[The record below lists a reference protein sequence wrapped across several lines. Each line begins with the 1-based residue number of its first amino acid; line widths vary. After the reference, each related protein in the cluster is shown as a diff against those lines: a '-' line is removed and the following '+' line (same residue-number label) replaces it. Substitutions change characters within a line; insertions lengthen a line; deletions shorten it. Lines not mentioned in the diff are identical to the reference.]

1 MRFDLRYRAAACSSG
16 AVMKNY
22 LNISEPVSSRAEFV
36 RLVDL
41 LGQKGVTSEEAE
53 NNRAR
58 GSGPRRPRPDKVGLI
73 RIGRT
78 SWFELVKSGVLP
90 KPIKLG
96 RASLWNVHDV
106 LQALQRQGGAR

>member
-1 MRFDLRYRAAACSSG
+1 
-16 AVMKNY
+16 MKSFSNT
-22 LNISEPVSSRAEFV
+22 SEPVSSRAEFV

-78 SWFELVKSGVLP
+78 SWFELVKAGVLP

-96 RASLWNVHDV
+96 RASLWRLRDV
-106 LQALQRQGGAR
+106 LQALQSQGGAR